1 MASTNNTAISMRHQ
15 TKFKP
20 YKGNKMSIYQS
31 LLQNPPKLVFVPN
44 SRQVIFNLVSCMC
57 DNKHTIAY
65 DLDKDNLSGY
75 SISNLQLKGGY
86 YDLVML
92 LEQALAEDDAEAFA
106 KSVSLINTGTS
117 KVASVQFRPKRGSK
131 VITYLLTDNDGDD
144 EGGDSRFVN
153 MAEIKAMGFD
163 QEFIDRVEDMD
174 VNDRLTYWTQQWTV
188 TKLKMSG
195 MVGGVK

>member
-1 MASTNNTAISMRHQ
+1 
-15 TKFKP
+15 
-20 YKGNKMSIYQS
+20 MSIYQS

-92 LEQALAEDDAEAFA
+92 LEQALAKDDAKAFA

-117 KVASVQFRPKRGSK
+117 KIASVQFRPKRGGK
-131 VITYLLTDNDGDD
+131 VITYLLTDNDGCSNDGCSNDGDD
-144 EGGDSRFVN
+144 EGGDSRFVS
-153 MAEIKAMGFD
+153 MAEIKDMGFD
-163 QEFIDRVEDMD
+163 QEFIDRVEDMAI
-174 VNDRLTYWTQQWTV
+174 NDRLTYWTQQWTV
-188 TKLKMSG
+188 TKLR

>member
-1 MASTNNTAISMRHQ
+1 
-15 TKFKP
+15 
-20 YKGNKMSIYQS
+20 MSIYQS
-31 LLQNPPKLVFVPN
+31 LLHNPPKLVFVPN

-57 DNKHTIAY
+57 DNKCTIAY

-75 SISNLQLKGGY
+75 SLSNLQLTGGGY

-117 KVASVQFRPKRGSK
+117 KIASVQFRPKRGGK
-131 VITYLLTDNDGDD
+131 VITYLLSDD

-163 QEFIDRVEDMD
+163 QEFIDRVEDMA
-174 VNDRLTYWTQQWTV
+174 VNDRLTDCTQLTYRTQQWTV
-188 TKLKMSG
+188 TKLR

>member
-1 MASTNNTAISMRHQ
+1 MTSTNIND
-15 TKFKP
+15 TKQKS

-31 LLQNPPKLVFVPN
+31 LLHNPPKLVFVPN

-92 LEQALAEDDAEAFA
+92 LETALAEDDAEAFA

-117 KVASVQFRPKRGSK
+117 KVASVQFRPKRGGK
-131 VITYLLTDNDGDD
+131 VITYLLTDNDGCSN

-153 MAEIKAMGFD
+153 MAEIKAIGFD
-163 QEFIDRVEDMD
+163 QEFIDRVEDMA

-188 TKLKMSG
+188 TKLKM
-195 MVGGVK
+195 VGGVK

>member
-1 MASTNNTAISMRHQ
+1 MAIAMAITNQKS
-15 TKFKP
+15 

-31 LLQNPPKLVFVPN
+31 LLHNPPKLVFVTN

-75 SISNLQLKGGY
+75 SLSNLQL
-86 YDLVML
+86 LVML

-117 KVASVQFRPKRGSK
+117 KVASVQFRPKRGGK
-131 VITYLLTDNDGDD
+131 VITYLLTDND
-144 EGGDSRFVN
+144 DSRFVS

-163 QEFIDRVEDMD
+163 QEFIDRVEDMA
-174 VNDRLTYWTQQWTV
+174 VNDRLGPV
-188 TKLKMSG
+188 IKLK

>member
-1 MASTNNTAISMRHQ
+1 
-15 TKFKP
+15 
-20 YKGNKMSIYQS
+20 MSIYQS
-31 LLQNPPKLVFVPN
+31 LLHNPPKLVFVPN

-75 SISNLQLKGGY
+75 SLSNLQLKSGGY
-86 YDLVML
+86 YDLVTL

-117 KVASVQFRPKRGSK
+117 KIASVQFRPKRGGRGDRGGK
-131 VITYLLTDNDGDD
+131 VITYLLTDNDG
-144 EGGDSRFVN
+144 GDSRFVS

-163 QEFIDRVEDMD
+163 QEFIDRVEDMA
-174 VNDRLTYWTQQWTV
+174 VNDRLTDWTQQWTV
-188 TKLKMSG
+188 TKIRAG

>member
-1 MASTNNTAISMRHQ
+1 
-15 TKFKP
+15 
-20 YKGNKMSIYQS
+20 MSIYQS
-31 LLQNPPKLVFVPN
+31 LLHNPPKLVFVPN

-75 SISNLQLKGGY
+75 SLSNLQLKGGGY
-86 YDLVML
+86 YDLVTL

-117 KVASVQFRPKRGSK
+117 KIASVQFRPKRGGK
-131 VITYLLTDNDGDD
+131 VITYLLTDND
-144 EGGDSRFVN
+144 GGDSRFVN

-174 VNDRLTYWTQQWTV
+174 VNDRLGPV
-188 TKLKMSG
+188 TKIRAV

>member
-1 MASTNNTAISMRHQ
+1 MRHKQ
-15 TKFKP
+15 IQIIKET
-20 YKGNKMSIYQS
+20 KMSTYQS

-75 SISNLQLKGGY
+75 SISNLQLKGGGY

-117 KVASVQFRPKRGSK
+117 KVASVQFRPKRGGK
-131 VITYLLTDNDGDD
+131 VITYLLTDNDGDE

-163 QEFIDRVEDMD
+163 QEFIDMVEDMA

-188 TKLKMSG
+188 TKLKM
-195 MVGGVK
+195 VGGVK